1 MKVKI
6 LSIIII
12 AMISILGIFG
22 NNNMSYALLPS
33 TGGAGGGTS
42 NSTSNGTS
50 SSSSGNTTVDSIM
63 DSADNF
69 LQKGKVSID
78 EQELHTTSN
87 FLYNLLLG
95 VGIIVAVVVGMII
108 GIKYMTS
115 SVEGKAELKQA
126 AIGYAAGCLVIFGA
140 FGIWKLVINI
150 FSSL

>member
-1 MKVKI
+1 MKIKF
-6 LSIIII
+6 LSIIILL
-12 AMISILGIFG
+12 MILILGIFTLK
-22 NNNMSYALLPS
+22 SEVYAS
-33 TGGAGGGTS
+33 FDAGTGATGSGG
-42 NSTSNGTS
+42 S
-50 SSSSGNTTVDSIM
+50 SSVGGDTVDDIM
-63 DSADNF
+63 NDADSF
-69 LQKGKVSID
+69 LQKGKASID
-78 EQELHTTSN
+78 ETELKSTSD

-95 VGIIVAVVVGMII
+95 IGIIVAVVVGMII

>member
-1 MKVKI
+1 MKIKF
-6 LSIIII
+6 LSIIILL
-12 AMISILGIFG
+12 MILILGIFTLKSEG
-22 NNNMSYALLPS
+22 YAS
-33 TGGAGGGTS
+33 FDAGTGATGSGG
-42 NSTSNGTS
+42 
-50 SSSSGNTTVDSIM
+50 SSSGGGDTVDDIM
-63 DSADNF
+63 NDADSF
-69 LQKGKVSID
+69 LQKGKASID
-78 EQELHTTSN
+78 ETELKSTSD

-95 VGIIVAVVVGMII
+95 IGIIVAVVVGMII

>member
-12 AMISILGIFG
+12 TMISILGIFG
-22 NNNMSYALLPS
+22 NNNMSYAYLPS
-33 TGGAGGGTS
+33 TGGGSGG
-42 NSTSNGTS
+42 GTS
-50 SSSSGNTTVDSIM
+50 SSSSGGTTVDSIM

-69 LQKGKVSID
+69 LQKGEATID
-78 EQELHTTSN
+78 EAELHTTSN

-126 AIGYAAGCLVIFGA
+126 LIGYALGCLVIFGA
-140 FGIWKLVINI
+140 FGIWKLAINI
-150 FSSL
+150 LSSI